1 MANWR
6 PIIGRKAGRGT
17 RREGR
22 RALSLAVLGARA
34 TEGLRAAVLAFVLL
48 VIGGSG
54 GALAEA
60 THPLKPI
67 PTGSPRETLQG
78 FLDATDTIYRL
89 RTASL
94 AAYANPDQI
103 HTDREEQEA
112 EATLNDLLPRAVGAL
127 DLSRVSPILRD
138 TVGPESVVLLREI
151 LDRIDLPD
159 AAQIPD
165 AAEMARLG
173 LKKWRVPDTEI
184 DFVLIENGPRAGQ
197 YLVSPETVARLRE
210 FYARVRSLPDRS
222 DVTRGLIQALKNL
235 NLDQSGTVYDIFLNS
250 PAGLSRIVPL
260 RWLLSM
266 PAWSKARVFS
276 LAIWQWL
283 GLGLGMSLGALLIW
297 AAVQIK
303 RRWKMARR
311 DEDAPRYYSVLIPLA
326 VMFVA
331 GEALPTLF
339 TILRIGGLPRIL
351 LSYAGTLTTF
361 LAAAWLCVVAT
372 VLFAET
378 IIASEHIKTRSLDG
392 QLFRLGA
399 RLVGVIGA
407 SAILVKGAD
416 VLGLPA
422 YSVVAG
428 FGVGGLAVALAA
440 RDSVANLF
448 GSVLIM
454 FEKPFRVGHQIKLS
468 GSLGTVE
475 AVGFRSTRIRTLD
488 NSLISIP
495 NNSVVNA
502 TVENLS
508 ARPQRRQRFL
518 VQVTYDTS
526 REKLTALLEGIRRLI
541 ADHPFAD
548 STNFHVRLND
558 FGESSLD
565 ILVIFHIV
573 TEDYGQELK
582 YREEILLRI
591 MDLAAELGVA
601 FAFPTRTLLVES
613 LPAGSRFS

>member
-1 MANWR
+1 MS
-6 PIIGRKAGRGT
+6 K
-17 RREGR
+17 
-22 RALSLAVLGARA
+22 
-34 TEGLRAAVLAFVLL
+34 
-48 VIGGSG
+48 
-54 GALAEA
+54 
-60 THPLKPI
+60 
-67 PTGSPRETLQG
+67 
-78 FLDATDTIYRL
+78 
-89 RTASL
+89 
-94 AAYANPDQI
+94 
-103 HTDREEQEA
+103 
-112 EATLNDLLPRAVGAL
+112 
-127 DLSRVSPILRD
+127 VSPALLA
-138 TVGPESVVLLREI
+138 TVGPESALQLREV
-151 LDRIDLPD
+151 LDRIDLP
-159 AAQIPD
+159 AFAEIPD
-165 AAEMARLG
+165 RAGMARLG
-173 LKKWRVPDTEI
+173 LKRWRLPDTEI
-184 DFVLIENGPRAGQ
+184 DIALIENGPRAGQ
-197 YLVSPETVARLRE
+197 YLVSAETVKRLPE

-222 DVTRGLIQALKNL
+222 EVSRALIQAMQRLDF
-235 NLDQSGTVYDIFLNS
+235 DQSGTIYDAFLSS
-250 PAGLSRIVPL
+250 PAGLSEILPVG
-260 RWLLSM
+260 LLLGI
-266 PAWSKARVFS
+266 PDWARARAFS

-283 GLGLGMSLGALLIW
+283 GLGLGLALGALLIW

-311 DEDAPRYYSVLIPLA
+311 DEDAPRYYSMLIPLA

-339 TILRIGGLPRIL
+339 TLLRIGGAPRIL

-361 LAAAWLCVVAT
+361 LAAAWLCVVAA
-372 VLFAET
+372 VLLAET

-392 QLFRLGA
+392 QLFRLAA
-399 RLVGVIGA
+399 RFVGVIGA

-508 ARPQRRQRFL
+508 SRPRRRQRFL

-548 STNFHVRLND
+548 STNYHVRFND

-582 YREEILLRI
+582 YREKILLRI
-591 MDLAAELGVA
+591 MDIAAELGVA
-601 FAFPTRTLLVES
+601 FAFPTRTLFVES
-613 LPAGSRFS
+613 LPAGSRPV